1 MSDPEKTMLVMGI
14 PNCDTVKKARDWLSA
29 KGLNY
34 TFQDFKKV
42 PPTPEQ
48 LDQCLA
54 QIPWDTLVNR
64 KGTLWRKLGADEQ
77 AAVKGPT
84 QAKALAL
91 QTPGILKRPVV
102 QWPDGRITVG
112 FSPAVWE
119 GLTSPTSCYQS
130 EA

>member
-1 MSDPEKTMLVMGI
+1 MSKLEKTILLMGI
-14 PNCDTVKKARDWLSA
+14 PNCDTVKKARDWLNA
-29 KGLNY
+29 KELRY

-64 KGTLWRKLGADEQ
+64 KGMLWRKLGEDVQ
-77 AAVKGPT
+77 AGVKGPT

-112 FSPAVWE
+112 FSPAIWE

-130 EA
+130 DA